1 MGIHNHEHL
10 STTTLHFEHINLLQS
25 LHTQYPILKMSE
37 NIQITLISNDG
48 VAIKVDKAVA
58 EKSMLIKNMMEDLGE
73 GALNTDV
80 PIPNVNESVLKKV
93 IEWCEHHKLDPVTAT
108 DDDSDSRKKTTDIEE
123 WDQKFMQVDQEMLFE
138 IILAS
143 NYLDIKPL
151 LDVGCKT
158 VANMIKGKSPEEIR
172 KTFNITNDFTPEEEE
187 QIRRENEWAEDR

>member
-1 MGIHNHEHL
+1 
-10 STTTLHFEHINLLQS
+10 
-25 LHTQYPILKMSE
+25 
-37 NIQITLISNDG
+37 
-48 VAIKVDKAVA
+48 
-58 EKSMLIKNMMEDLGE
+58 
-73 GALNTDV
+73 
-80 PIPNVNESVLKKV
+80 VNESVLKKV
-93 IEWCEHHKLDPVTAT
+93 IEWCEHHKNDPQPAQ

-138 IILAS
+138 IILVGSPALIASSVTNHWQAS